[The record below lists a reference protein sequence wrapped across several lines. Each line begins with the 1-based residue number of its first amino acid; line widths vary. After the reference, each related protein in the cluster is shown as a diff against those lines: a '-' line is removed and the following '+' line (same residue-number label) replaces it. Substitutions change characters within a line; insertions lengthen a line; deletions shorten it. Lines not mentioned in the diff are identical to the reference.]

1 MRYLLAIGLAACVTE
16 VGTPNNTVHDEWD
29 DKLADRV
36 LDYNAALRVAAL
48 RLTGE
53 LPTLVEMSAVATAAD
68 PKSAFEAQVHT
79 YLASPKFARQM
90 FRFWQDTMKMG
101 DDPALDT
108 APAFATEVTVQNRP
122 FTDVLTATKH

>member
-53 LPTLVEMSAVATAAD
+53 LPTLVEMSGVATAAD
-68 PKSAFEAQVHT
+68 PKSAYETQVT
-79 YLASPKFARQM
+79 RTSRARSSRARC
-90 FRFWQDTMKMG
+90 FGSGRT
-101 DDPALDT
+101 
-108 APAFATEVTVQNRP
+108 R
-122 FTDVLTATKH
+122 